1 MCTKI
6 YTNKCE
12 RINAFFQASFVQA
25 MLNFNSCEYHIWA
38 KARSLSL
45 SLSLCGLVLQFF
57 PERISFQIFLLLNND
72 NSASN
77 HLWVGS

>member
-1 MCTKI
+1 MCSKI

-45 SLSLCGLVLQFF
+45 SLSLWSSLAIL
-57 PERISFQIFLLLNND
+57 PRKDLISDF
-72 NSASN
+72 SA
-77 HLWVGS
+77 VE

>member
-1 MCTKI
+1 MCTRI
-6 YTNKCE
+6 YTNKCD

-45 SLSLCGLVLQFF
+45 SLSLSLWSSLAIL
-57 PERISFQIFLLLNND
+57 PRKDLISDF
-72 NSASN
+72 SA
-77 HLWVGS
+77 VE

>member
-25 MLNFNSCEYHIWA
+25 MINFNSCEYRIWA
-38 KARSLSL
+38 KALSL
-45 SLSLCGLVLQFF
+45 SLSLWSSLAIL
-57 PERISFQIFLLLNND
+57 PRKDLISDF
-72 NSASN
+72 SA
-77 HLWVGS
+77 VE

>member
-45 SLSLCGLVLQFF
+45 SLSLWSSLAIL
-57 PERISFQIFLLLNND
+57 PRKDLISDF
-72 NSASN
+72 SA
-77 HLWVGS
+77 VE

>member
-25 MLNFNSCEYHIWA
+25 MLNFNSCENHIWA
-38 KARSLSL
+38 EALSLSL
-45 SLSLCGLVLQFF
+45 SLSLWSSLAIL
-57 PERISFQIFLLLNND
+57 PRKDLISDF
-72 NSASN
+72 SA
-77 HLWVGS
+77 VE

>member
-12 RINAFFQASFVQA
+12 RINAFLQASFVQA

-38 KARSLSL
+38 KARYLSL
-45 SLSLCGLVLQFF
+45 SLSLWSSLAIL
-57 PERISFQIFLLLNND
+57 PRKDLISDF
-72 NSASN
+72 SA
-77 HLWVGS
+77 VE